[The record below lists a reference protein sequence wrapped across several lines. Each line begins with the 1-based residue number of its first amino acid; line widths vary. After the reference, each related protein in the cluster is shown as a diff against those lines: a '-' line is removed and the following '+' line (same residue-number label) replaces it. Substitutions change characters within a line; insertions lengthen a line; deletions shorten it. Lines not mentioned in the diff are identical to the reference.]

1 MTGSLLD
8 DLPSGLVPLGTPSG
22 ARFRLPCDAV
32 KSPFLDWSLR

>member
-8 DLPSGLVPLGTPSG
+8 DLPSGLVPSEPRPGP
-22 ARFRLPCDAV
+22 RFRLLCDAV